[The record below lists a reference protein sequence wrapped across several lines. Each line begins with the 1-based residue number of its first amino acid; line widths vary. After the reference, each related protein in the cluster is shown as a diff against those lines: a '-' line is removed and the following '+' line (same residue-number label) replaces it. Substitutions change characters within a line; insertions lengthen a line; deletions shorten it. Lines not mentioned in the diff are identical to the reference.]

1 MKKQKARSKFINRIA
16 IFICC
21 SLLFFSMNVNAE
33 EQFSSG
39 GLPGAFTGTS
49 EWERAFTEYMN
60 AHGFDIK
67 IYPFQ
72 ALGNFEEASD
82 MMRQG
87 LLQYCTCGPI
97 PFFRTA
103 PVVFGGLIPYLFT
116 DLDHHNRFLR
126 SKGGYIDKINE
137 TSTKAGIRL
146 LDDVHTSGPMGLF
159 TVNKPVRTLED
170 AKGLRLRFVA
180 PPQKVQYEAIG
191 AKGVGIPWP
200 DVYTAL
206 QTGMVDG
213 YIHGPMTA
221 LQFKHTEVF
230 KYFTR
235 LDMTWVAMG
244 ISMSESYYQSLSNEQ
259 KKVLHEAIEAARKA
273 NAKWME
279 TEVPK
284 NLDRLREAG
293 IEVIDLSP
301 EEKELFKSKINA
313 VRNKMAPP
321 PVVKFF
327 EEGAKKFK

>member
-1 MKKQKARSKFINRIA
+1 VK
-16 IFICC
+16 
-21 SLLFFSMNVNAE
+21 
-33 EQFSSG
+33 
-39 GLPGAFTGTS
+39 
-49 EWERAFTEYMN
+49 
-60 AHGFDIK
+60 
-67 IYPFQ
+67 
-72 ALGNFEEASD
+72 
-82 MMRQG
+82 
-87 LLQYCTCGPI
+87 
-97 PFFRTA
+97 
-103 PVVFGGLIPYLFT
+103 
-116 DLDHHNRFLR
+116 
-126 SKGGYIDKINE
+126 
-137 TSTKAGIRL
+137 
-146 LDDVHTSGPMGLF
+146 
-159 TVNKPVRTLED
+159 KPVRTLED

-213 YIHGPMTA
+213 YVHGPMTA

-235 LDMTWVAMG
+235 LDMTWVSMG

-301 EEKELFKSKINA
+301 EEKERFKSKINA
-313 VRNKMAPP
+313 VRSKMAPP

>member
-1 MKKQKARSKFINRIA
+1 MKKQKTKLQFINWIA
-16 IFICC
+16 VFICC
-21 SLLFFSMNVNAE
+21 SVLFFSMNVNAE

-39 GLPGAFTGTS
+39 GLPGVITGTS

-67 IYPFQ
+67 IYPFR
-72 ALGNFEEASD
+72 ALGNFNEASD

-87 LLQYCTCGPI
+87 LLQYCTCGPF

-103 PVVFGGLIPYLFT
+103 PVVFGGLIPYLFD
-116 DLDHHNRFLR
+116 DLDQNNRFLR
-126 SKGGYIDKINE
+126 SKGGFIDKVNE
-137 TSTKAGIRL
+137 TSTKAGIRM
-146 LDDVHTSGPMGLF
+146 LDTVHTSGPMGLF
-159 TVNKPVRTLED
+159 TVKKPVRTLED
-170 AKGLRLRFVA
+170 AKGLRLRFMA
-180 PPQKVQYEAIG
+180 PPQKIQYEAIG

-213 YIHGPMTA
+213 YVHGPNTA
-221 LQFKHTEVF
+221 LQFRHTEVF

-235 LDMTWVAMG
+235 LDFTWVSMG

-259 KKVLHEAIEAARKA
+259 KKVLHEAIEVARKA
-273 NAKWME
+273 NAKWMK
-279 TEVPK
+279 TYVPK

-293 IEVIDLSP
+293 IEVITLSP
-301 EEKELFKSKINA
+301 EEKERFKSKINA